1 MAQVALTYSYVYL
14 GAGGPHE
21 RRPVRTPGGPGG
33 FELIS
38 QKSGGT
44 LQPFPFAIP
53 TRWRDVLGRNDR
65 LIRRDHRHSFQ
76 KAKLKVTPLTN
87 WVGGSGTPIWN

>member
-21 RRPVRTPGGPGG
+21 RRPVRTLGGPGG

-38 QKSGGT
+38 QKSGEMKNEQHVWLT
-44 LQPFPFAIP
+44 YCNLFKLVFNLNLARNVPTPFKLDFKFALL
-53 TRWRDVLGRNDR
+53 VEG
-65 LIRRDHRHSFQ
+65 
-76 KAKLKVTPLTN
+76 
-87 WVGGSGTPIWN
+87 